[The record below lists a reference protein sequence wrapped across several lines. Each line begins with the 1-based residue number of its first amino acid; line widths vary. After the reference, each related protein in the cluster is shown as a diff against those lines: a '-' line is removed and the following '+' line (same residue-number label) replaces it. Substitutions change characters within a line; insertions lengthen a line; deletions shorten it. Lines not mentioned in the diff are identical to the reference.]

1 MASLSSWSK
10 ETVRDMMGTAQI
22 AGLISG
28 EKLYQIRA
36 RKALPLLVRQ
46 ARSEQT
52 IFYSDLAAELKIP
65 NPRNLGLIH
74 K

>member
-1 MASLSSWSK
+1 
-10 ETVRDMMGTAQI
+10 MGTAQI

-52 IFYSDLAAELKIP
+52 IFYSDLVLRPSNK
-65 NPRNLGLIH
+65 
-74 K
+74 